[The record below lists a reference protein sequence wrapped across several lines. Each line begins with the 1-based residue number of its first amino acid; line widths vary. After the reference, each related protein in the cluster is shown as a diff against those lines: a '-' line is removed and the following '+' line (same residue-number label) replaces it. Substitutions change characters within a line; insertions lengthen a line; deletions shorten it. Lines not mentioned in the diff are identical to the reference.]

1 MKTQIKKGLLDVC
14 VLASLL
20 EEDGY
25 GYKLLQDTQ
34 DVVQISESTLYP
46 ILRRL
51 EAAQC
56 LSSYSLE
63 HQGRLRKYYKIT
75 PKGHQQVEDF
85 LEEWQDVNKVYQFIR
100 GRFHHEKE

>member
-14 VLASLL
+14 VLASLI

-51 EAAQC
+51 KTAQC

-85 LEEWQDVNKVYQFIR
+85 R
-100 GRFHHEKE
+100 